1 MGKKFN
7 QFLRRAAASGTYV
20 GDLNQASQA
29 FLTGEYPTEP
39 SKSDAPAP
47 PPPIKFDTSPRKLD
61 DGENLKVKKKSKRS
75 RKAISKGTGQ
85 LRIGDRTGVA
95 SSGGAQ
101 AGGTG
106 GLNLSK

>member
-1 MGKKFN
+1 MANAGI
-7 QFLRRAAASGTYV
+7 YV
-20 GDLNQASQA
+20 GDINQATRA
-29 FLTGEYPTEP
+29 FQTGELPTDP
-39 SKSDAPAP
+39 SKAPEPPAP

-95 SSGGAQ
+95 AGGGAQ
-101 AGGTG
+101 SGGTG